1 MGEIKSAF
9 SLLYKVA
16 KENFQHWNV
25 MFYVFIVSVA
35 EVDSLDLKLTL
46 QIQVGQTE
54 LWHKWD
60 L

>member
-1 MGEIKSAF
+1 
-9 SLLYKVA
+9 
-16 KENFQHWNV
+16 

-54 LWHKWD
+54 LRHK
-60 L
+60 

>member
-1 MGEIKSAF
+1 MGDIKSAF
-9 SLLYKVA
+9 SILYEVG
-16 KENFQHWNV
+16 KETFQHWNV
-25 MFYVFIVSVA
+25 VVYVFIVSVA
-35 EVDSLDLKLTL
+35 EVDSLDLKPTL

>member
-1 MGEIKSAF
+1 
-9 SLLYKVA
+9 
-16 KENFQHWNV
+16 

-54 LWHKWD
+54 L
-60 L
+60 